1 VIEAIV
7 ASTRQQR
14 EDALSVR
21 IAVFVDEQKIPREV
35 EIDELDETAVHCVGY
50 ADGRAVAAGR
60 LVMLPDGRAKIGRMA
75 VLAAHRNRGAGRTI
89 IGLLEREAAARG
101 ATLARLSAQA
111 RARGFYER
119 AGYAVIGE
127 PYDEVG
133 IPHVAMEKAL

>member
-1 VIEAIV
+1 
-7 ASTRQQR
+7 
-14 EDALSVR
+14 
-21 IAVFVDEQKIPREV
+21 
-35 EIDELDETAVHCVGY
+35 
-50 ADGRAVAAGR
+50 
-60 LVMLPDGRAKIGRMA
+60 

-133 IPHVAMEKAL
+133 IPHVAMEKALSS